1 MPNVVDA
8 RDLLHCPGGVQSMT
22 HHGSFTNDVENRGAP
37 VLMLPWTTRVAV
49 LVVFSSDDGAIASP
63 HSSMSHVV

>member
-22 HHGSFTNDVENRGAP
+22 HHDSFTYKVENRGAP
-37 VLMLPWTTRVAV
+37 VLMLPWTTLVAV
-49 LVVFSSDDGAIASP
+49 LGVLFLIGWAIVFNGGNVV
-63 HSSMSHVV
+63 